1 MVGKLVLQ
9 LGSSMAALSTEFVG
23 SGEAWRWPSGV
34 AVLSGALAAPVN
46 TMEHEF
52 SSLLRNLE
60 LGFVGAADS

>member
-23 SGEAWRWPSGV
+23 SGEAWRWASGV

-52 SSLLRNLE
+52 SSILRNLE

>member
-23 SGEAWRWPSGV
+23 SGEAWTWASG
-34 AVLSGALAAPVN
+34 AVDLSGALAAPGN

-52 SSLLRNLE
+52 SSLL
-60 LGFVGAADS
+60 